1 MGLIGG
7 DGTIR
12 RRDEDSQLLAERG
25 GSCKT
30 PVSLPLCDRS
40 S

>member
-7 DGTIR
+7 EGTIR
-12 RRDEDSQLLAERG
+12 RRGEDSQLLARG

-30 PVSLPLCDRS
+30 PVSLPLFDRS